1 MKHGVLLLP
10 ETLAAAWTPRTSP
23 NGQVLPHGLGWFTGT
38 YGGERIVWQFGVGEN
53 ASSALMVTMPDRA
66 HDLHPAG
73 EQHRSG
79 GTGADVRQS
88 ARGFTVLAGVAHVG
102 CGIAAG
108 EAAVCGWTG
117 GCAAAGRA
125 GECGCR
131 VALQAVPGLQLRAV
145 DDAGR
150 RPRACGGLPV
160 DPEVESQSSNVTFG
174 AAVALLGDVFGI
186 EGEWTQAP
194 GFFQARDQELV
205 ASSSAQT
212 FTGSLIVAMPRRIAQ
227 YTLRPYFV
235 GGGGVLRLRSVDG
248 RAPGVGACLRS
259 MRRLRP
265 SIVGGGVNG
274 FFNER
279 VGVGWD
285 LRYFRSV
292 GGEVTRD
299 PNVTI
304 DGLAKQL
311 SFWRANMALVLRY

>member
-1 MKHGVLLLP
+1 MRLRYAGELAVALLLVVP
-10 ETLAAAWTPRTSP
+10 VRAGAEWHFKPFLGFSFEPSTTLVGDLELAA
-23 NGQVLPHGLGWFTGT
+23 
-38 YGGERIVWQFGVGEN
+38 
-53 ASSALMVTMPDRA
+53 
-66 HDLHPAG
+66 
-73 EQHRSG
+73 
-79 GTGADVRQS
+79 
-88 ARGFTVLAGVAHVG
+88 
-102 CGIAAG
+102 
-108 EAAVCGWTG
+108 
-117 GCAAAGRA
+117 
-125 GECGCR
+125 
-131 VALQAVPGLQLRAV
+131 
-145 DDAGR
+145 
-150 RPRACGGLPV
+150 GLPV
-160 DPEVESQSSNVTFG
+160 DPEIESQSSNVTFG

-194 GFFQARDQELV
+194 GFFQTRDQELV

-212 FTGSLIVAMPRRIAQ
+212 FTGSLIIAMPRSIAQ

-235 GGGGVLRLRSVDG
+235 GGGGILRLRSVDG
-248 RAPGVGACLRS
+248 RAPVSGLFAIDETLGA
-259 MRRLRP
+259 
-265 SIVGGGVNG
+265 IDVGGGVNG